1 MPAYNTFYANAQ
13 KKESTSDFHYP
24 MEREFQFYNLISS
37 GRLQEV
43 QETLKKNDFL
53 KISENVILSES
64 KVQNVRYH
72 FIISIS
78 MMTRFCVQAGMPE
91 VQAYQLSDA
100 YIQTS

>member
-43 QETLKKNDFL
+43 QEALKKM
-53 KISENVILSES
+53 IS
-64 KVQNVRYH
+64 
-72 FIISIS
+72 
-78 MMTRFCVQAGMPE
+78 
-91 VQAYQLSDA
+91 
-100 YIQTS
+100 